1 MVRLVC
7 EGCAANL
14 DAIDEGDG
22 VATIVECGYCGA
34 TNRLRPS
41 TPLQLR
47 PPPSIPPLSVLPVAP
62 HRSDTASAL
71 ARPSSSELPRSS
83 LVVMIVAGL
92 INLGVLIGVAVEY
105 VRRWGW

>member
-62 HRSDTASAL
+62 HR
-71 ARPSSSELPRSS
+71 PSSSELPRSS